1 MRCAEC
7 ASLADPASIALA
19 LSAASVIILAIATLM
34 TAGALMSPKNTTA
47 ALIDGGYVIAMGV
60 IMIAAQGIL

>member
-1 MRCAEC
+1 MA
-7 ASLADPASIALA
+7 A

-47 ALIDGGYVIAMGV
+47 ALIDGGYVLTMGV